1 MEEVAFIYKEVDA
14 KIATEASH
22 EKDKPWTKTLKKYG
36 KEGVVIDYFEQLT
49 TKSAVNEEFA
59 KEIREER
66 IAFKHNL
73 NG

>member
-22 EKDKPWTKTLKKYG
+22 EKDKPWNKTVKKYG